1 MEAIARFT
9 FSGIPSPQHHDYPS
23 NSNKRLKGKSDLNLE
38 GEQVN
43 MQDSLLR
50 AVDH

>member
-1 MEAIARFT
+1 MEATARFT
-9 FSGIPSPQHHDYPS
+9 FSGITTTQTDSPEGIH
-23 NSNKRLKGKSDLNLE
+23 KRLKGKSDLNLE
-38 GEQVN
+38 GETMN